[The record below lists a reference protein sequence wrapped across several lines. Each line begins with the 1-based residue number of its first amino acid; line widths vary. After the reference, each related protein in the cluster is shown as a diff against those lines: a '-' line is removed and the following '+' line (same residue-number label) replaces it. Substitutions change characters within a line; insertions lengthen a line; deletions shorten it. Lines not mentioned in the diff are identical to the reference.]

1 MARHILLVILLML
14 LGLLFVPP
22 HAQADEAHILILEA
36 DGPIVPAMQN
46 YIERGLKKAEDD
58 NAVLIIIRL
67 DTPGGSISTMEDIV
81 KNIRDS
87 RIPVVIYVAPRGAMA
102 ASAGTLITLAG
113 HAAAM
118 APETVIGAASPINS
132 DGSDLHET
140 SDRKVKEV
148 LTAMARTLAE
158 RRGPQ
163 AVDLA
168 QRTITDAEA
177 VSAGEALQ
185 VGLIDYIASD
195 NRDLITQMDGTTLPD
210 VRGKSITLD
219 LTGLPIRTLH
229 MSLIERLLLILTDPN
244 IVFTLLSL
252 GVILIILEMRAPG
265 GWAAG
270 TIGATCLVLSLYGL
284 GVLPINWLG
293 LVFVGLAFVLL
304 VVEIITPHSFG
315 ALSTAA
321 ALSIAVGGLI
331 LFNNDNVRQFGKIS
345 IPILVGQS
353 TLVAILGIVSVYFVM
368 RVRHQPPLTGLAQMI
383 GQVGEVRVALQPQGM
398 VFVNGELWKAE
409 SNDGVAIAKGE
420 PVQIVEIQEL
430 MLKVKPEGT
439 RKKKEDG

>member
-1 MARHILLVILLML
+1 MIRRVVLVFLLT
-14 LGLLFVPP
+14 LFGMFFIPVPT
-22 HAQADEAHILILEA
+22 QADEPHILILEA

-46 YIERGLKKAEDD
+46 YIERGLQKASDD
-58 NAVLIIIRL
+58 GTVLVIIRL

-81 KNIRDS
+81 KNIRGS
-87 RIPVVIYVAPRGAMA
+87 RVPVVVYVAPRGAMA

-132 DGSDLHET
+132 NGSDLNET
-140 SDRKVKEV
+140 ADRKVKEV
-148 LTAMARTLAE
+148 MTAMARTLAE

-168 QRTITDAEA
+168 ERTITDAEA
-177 VSAGEALQ
+177 VSVDEALQ
-185 VGLIDYIASD
+185 IGLIDYIAND
-195 NRDLITQMDGTTLPD
+195 NRDLIRQMDGTTLFD
-210 VRGKSITLD
+210 VRGKSVTLE
-219 LTGLPIRTLH
+219 LTGLSIRTLH
-229 MSLIERLLLILTDPN
+229 MSLIERLLLILTDPT

-270 TIGATCLVLSLYGL
+270 TIGAACLLLSLYGL

-293 LVFVGLAFVLL
+293 LIFVGLAFALL
-304 VVEIITPHSFG
+304 VVEIVTPHSFG

-321 ALSIAVGGLI
+321 AISMAVGGLI
-331 LFNNDNVRQFGKIS
+331 LFNNDDVKQFGKIS
-345 IPILVGQS
+345 IPILIGQS
-353 TLVAILGIVSVYFVM
+353 LLVAALGIISVYFVM
-368 RVRHQPPLTGLAQMI
+368 RVRNQAPITGMAQML
-383 GQVGEVRVALQPQGM
+383 GQVGEVRVALNPQGM

-409 SNDGVAIAKGE
+409 SKDGVTIAKGE
-420 PVQIVEIQEL
+420 PVQIVDIQDL
-430 MLKVKPEGT
+430 LLKVSPDGT
-439 RKKKEDG
+439 RKKKTD